1 MIPKKIHYCWF
12 GGNPLPEL
20 VQKCIASWKKYCPD
34 YEIIE
39 WNETNY
45 DITKNNYMHQAYEN
59 KRWAF
64 VSDYARLDIIYTHG
78 GIYLDTDVELIKPI
92 DELLNLDA
100 FAGVEQNSEYVAL
113 GLGFG
118 ATQGHPTIRALRD
131 YYDKLSFVI
140 DGELNLTPAPKINST
155 VLQTM
160 GYRFS
165 DQIINACG
173 MTIFPSEYL
182 CPINYD
188 TDEITITEK
197 TYSIHHYTA
206 SWYDESQRYALKLK
220 RKYGRFFPRKIAAV
234 LATAVAKTKYD
245 GFGACIKWIF
255 KKRK

>member
-1 MIPKKIHYCWF
+1 MIQKKIHYCWF

-20 VQKCIASWKKYCPD
+20 AQKCIASWRKFCPD

-45 DITKNNYMHQAYEN
+45 DIKKNKYMSQAYEN
-59 KRWAF
+59 KRWGF
-64 VSDYARLDIIYTHG
+64 VPDYARLDIIYTYG

-92 DELLNLDA
+92 DELLKLKA

-118 ATQGHPTIRALRD
+118 AEKGHPTIKALCD
-131 YYDKLSFVI
+131 YYDTLSFVEN
-140 DGELNLTPAPKINST
+140 GELNLTPAPKINST
-155 VLQTM
+155 VLQAM

-165 DQIINACG
+165 KQIMDACG

-182 CPINYD
+182 CPIDYD
-188 TDEITITEK
+188 TDELRITEN

-220 RKYGRFFPRKIAAV
+220 RRYGRFMPRKLAAV
-234 LATAVAKTKYD
+234 LATAIAKTKYD
-245 GFGACIKWIF
+245 GFCACLKWIF